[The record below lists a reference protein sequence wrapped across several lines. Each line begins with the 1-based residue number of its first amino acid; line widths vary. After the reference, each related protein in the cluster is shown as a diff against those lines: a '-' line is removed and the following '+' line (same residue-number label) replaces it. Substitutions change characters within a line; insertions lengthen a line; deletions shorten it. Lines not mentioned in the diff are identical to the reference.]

1 MNPQLESDWVLE
13 VELLVVNLIANSE
26 VLSGSSSSQA
36 LGITGANQ
44 DLGLGD
50 QEFRPKGGLNQWGYV
65 LFVGGITEDHVGGI
79 MARALDVA
87 K

>member
-1 MNPQLESDWVLE
+1 MNPQLESDRVLE

-26 VLSGSSSSQA
+26 VLSGSSSSQVSA
-36 LGITGANQ
+36 ITGEDW
-44 DLGLGD
+44 DLNLRGQG
-50 QEFRPKGGLNQWGYV
+50 FRPKGGLNQWGYV

-87 K
+87 N